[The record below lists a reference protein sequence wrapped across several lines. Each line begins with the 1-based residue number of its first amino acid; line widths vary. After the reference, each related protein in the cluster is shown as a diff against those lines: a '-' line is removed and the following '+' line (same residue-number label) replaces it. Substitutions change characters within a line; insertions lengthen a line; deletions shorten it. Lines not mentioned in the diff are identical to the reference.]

1 MVDITRFTM
10 KDTFMVS
17 NCLYFKVK
25 IYSILLPKKKPLS
38 QSVKLET
45 VKFLNDIHLDFEGT
59 AINLNLFCKEVI
71 CK

>member
-59 AINLNLFCKEVI
+59 AINLNLFCKESHL
-71 CK
+71 